1 MDENPMNRQARL
13 RNLSLIVLLGIV
25 AAVAHALQE
34 PASTA
39 PAPPAAA
46 AAAPTATLADF
57 AWLAGTWSERGENSI
72 SEESWQAPLGDV
84 MIGTWRLVVGGR
96 AKVLELLELRQEGTS
111 VVFRLRH
118 FDGAL
123 VGWEEK
129 DAPIVLAASAPQPGV
144 AVFAGLGSDGK
155 PLRISYHRTAEG
167 YHGLLEHGE
176 DRQEFHFRRGA
187 AS

>member
-1 MDENPMNRQARL
+1 MNDRARL
-13 RNLSLIVLLGIV
+13 RVLGIVPLLGLVVAV
-25 AAVAHALQE
+25 AAVARGAQGSPSAA
-34 PASTA
+34 PAQ
-39 PAPPAAA
+39 PAPPVTPSAV
-46 AAAPTATLADF
+46 TLADF
-57 AWLAGTWSERGENSI
+57 AWLAGTWTERGEGSV

-96 AKVLELLELRQEGTS
+96 AKVLELLELRQEGEA

-129 DAPIVLAASAPQPGV
+129 DAPIELAASAPEPGV
-144 AVFAGLGSDGK
+144 AVFAGTGSDGK
-155 PLRISYHRTAEG
+155 PLRISYRRTADG

>member
-1 MDENPMNRQARL
+1 MPHRARL
-13 RNLSLIVLLGIV
+13 RVFAIVVLLAFV
-25 AAVAHALQE
+25 AGVAPTAQE
-34 PASTA
+34 SPAAS
-39 PAPPAAA
+39 PAPSVGPVP
-46 AAAPTATLADF
+46 APTATLADF
-57 AWLAGTWSERGENSI
+57 AWLAGTWSERGEGSV

-84 MIGTWRLVVGGR
+84 MLGTWRLVVGGR
-96 AKVLELLELRQEGTS
+96 AKVLELLELRQEGTA

-129 DAPIVLAASAPQPGV
+129 DAPIELAASAPEPGV
-144 AVFAGLGSDGK
+144 AVFAGAGSDGK
-155 PLRISYHRTAEG
+155 PLRISYRRTADG

-176 DRQEFHFRRGA
+176 VRQEFHFRRGA